1 MEDNNNQ
8 IENTK
13 GLGLIDLTAEESAN
27 TLEREKEFAELQ
39 KINDEKRAEQLKL
52 IEEKKNSKPKIIEA
66 ESKKLQSRELIVIK
80 TYRGTESEAIG
91 KFKKDAILM
100 SSMGYTPTNQVW
112 VAGRYSGMSFF
123 MALIL
128 CLVLVG
134 FLVFIYML
142 IVKPDGS
149 LTVTYQRQVKTK
161 SKETNSSLADE
172 IKKLSELHQAGILT
186 LEEFQAQKQKLL
198 G

>member
-1 MEDNNNQ
+1 MEYNNNQ
-8 IENTK
+8 IEDSK
-13 GLGLIDLTAEESAN
+13 GLSLLDLTAAESARA
-27 TLEREKEFAELQ
+27 LEREKEFAELR

-52 IEEKKNSKPKIIEA
+52 IEEKKNSKL
-66 ESKKLQSRELIVIK
+66 KKNSELQRREPIVVK
-80 TYRGTESEAIG
+80 TYRGTQSEAIS
-91 KFKKDAILM
+91 KFKKDAVLM
-100 SSMGYTPTNQVW
+100 SSMGYTPTSQVW
-112 VAGRYSGMSFF
+112 VAGKYSGMSFF
-123 MALIL
+123 LALLL
-128 CLVLVG
+128 CFVLLG

-149 LTVTYQRQVKTK
+149 LTVTFQRKEKNK